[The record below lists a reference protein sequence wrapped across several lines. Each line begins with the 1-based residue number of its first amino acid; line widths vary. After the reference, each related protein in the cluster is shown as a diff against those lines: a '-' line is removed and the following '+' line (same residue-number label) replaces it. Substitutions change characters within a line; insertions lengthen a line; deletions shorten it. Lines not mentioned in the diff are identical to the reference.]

1 MTRHLLI
8 ISCSNNKDHQKR
20 LMPAIQRYTGASY
33 GVINK
38 LKREGSFPTNLDVL
52 IISAKYGLILSD
64 ELIEDYDR
72 KMDISR
78 ARELN
83 EPAVKKLKE
92 ILQKT
97 DYESILINLGREYME
112 TIRGFEEVVAPSQ
125 KIFILKGKIGSR
137 KRELRNWLISIFC

>member
-20 LMPAIQRYTGASY
+20 LMPAIQRYTGAWY

-38 LKREGSFPTNLDVL
+38 LKREGRFPANLDVL

-64 ELIEDYDR
+64 ELIEDYNR

-83 EPAVKKLKE
+83 ESAVKKLKE

-112 TIRGFEEVVAPSQ
+112 TIRGFEEVMLPLHKV
-125 KIFILKGKIGSR
+125 FVLKGRIGYR
-137 KRELRNWLISIFC
+137 KKEMRNWLLSIL